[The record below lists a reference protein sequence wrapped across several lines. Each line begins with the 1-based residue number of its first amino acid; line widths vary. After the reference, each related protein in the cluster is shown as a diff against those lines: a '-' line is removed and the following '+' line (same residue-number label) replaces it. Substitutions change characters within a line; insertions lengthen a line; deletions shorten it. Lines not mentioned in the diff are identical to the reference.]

1 MTDLMKACDVLLGIV
16 DSVLFWWYHHLVQ
29 PNSPTTV
36 VLHVKCLHYLW
47 SLYKP
52 SLKLGLGSL
61 TKFYNKSCH
70 GDLTEIAKE
79 DV

>member
-1 MTDLMKACDVLLGIV
+1 MTDLMEGCDVLLGVV

-29 PNSPTTV
+29 TYSPTTV
-36 VLHVKCLHYLW
+36 VLYVRCLHYIG

-52 SLKLGLGSL
+52 SLKLGLGSFI
-61 TKFYNKSCH
+61 KFYNKPYH
-70 GDLTEIAKE
+70 ADLTRVAKE